1 VIKKGEVNMI
11 DLLLFA
17 VFPYV
22 AVVLA
27 VVFGIYR
34 YQRNRF
40 SYSSL
45 SSQFLESSK
54 LFWGSVP
61 WHYAIIL
68 ILLAH
73 IFAALFPGAWTALV
87 STPARLYLVEVTGL
101 ALGIVSMVGIII
113 LLVRRITDGRVA
125 LVTSVWDWVLM
136 VTLLLQVVSGVYLAV
151 AYRWGSVWFLDLAV
165 PWIWSL
171 AALNPDISPVAV
183 LPLIVKLH
191 IVLAFVLVLLF
202 PFTKLVHLVTV
213 PLGYLVRPFQV
224 VVWYRKNRYR

>member
-1 VIKKGEVNMI
+1 ML
-11 DLLLFA
+11 DLILLA

-73 IFAALFPGAWTALV
+73 LFAALFPGVWAALV

-101 ALGIVSMVGIII
+101 ALGIATVAGIVI
-113 LLVRRITDGRVA
+113 LLVRRITDSRIA
-125 LVTSVWDWVLM
+125 QVTSVWDWILLV
-136 VTLLLQVVSGVYLAV
+136 VLLLQVVSGVYLAFV
-151 AYRWGSVWFLDLAV
+151 YRWGSVWYLDMVV
-165 PWIWSL
+165 PWLWSL
-171 AALNPDISPVAV
+171 AALNPNIESVAIM
-183 LPLIVKLH
+183 PIIIKLH
-191 IVLAFVLVLLF
+191 IFLAFVLVLLF
-202 PFTKLVHLVTV
+202 PFTKLVHLVSV
-213 PLGYLVRPFQV
+213 PLEYLIRPYQV
-224 VVWYRKNRYR
+224 VVWYRKNR